1 MKKAIA
7 LLLVA
12 LTVFTLAGCGAG
24 KKSLDLEKVKTDI
37 TALEMFPMSMELD
50 DETLKTAY
58 GVDPELLEQRYIV
71 VSMMNVKSS
80 MLWLLLPKEGKAE
93 EVKTAMDSYLA
104 GYEDLWNNYLPD
116 QAELVNNRLET
127 EIETKEGTWLLY
139 CISEDNDKVLE
150 TINGALS

>member
-37 TALEMFPMSMELD
+37 TALEMFPMSMEPD

-80 MLWLLLPKEGKAE
+80 MLGLLLPK
-93 EVKTAMDSYLA
+93 DC
-104 GYEDLWNNYLPD
+104 
-116 QAELVNNRLET
+116 
-127 EIETKEGTWLLY
+127 LLY
-139 CISEDNDKVLE
+139 TSRCV
-150 TINGALS
+150 